1 MTVSKQTFF
10 DRRLL
15 LFICL
20 TLILSL
26 FSSMTFVKADSS
38 VEQAAPETNTVLGD
52 EDEKENDEEEDDGE
66 KADDEEKQN
75 LADSKGDEDTTS
87 SDEIGDETSAQQEES
102 HDSGDDPVGSS
113 GESDE
118 IKLTS
123 LSIETQSENGS
134 ENPLDGGKGGPDTG
148 EGNPNDDGKGG
159 PAPDDDD
166 PEHVNGKGGPDPNE
180 GDLIDGGKGGPAD
193 DYDPVENGKG
203 GPADET
209 TTEDDES
216 DHPITINGKG
226 GPAITNGDGTLP
238 KTATNTYHILT
249 AGTILLIFGTAL
261 LYYRRKIA

>member
-148 EGNPNDDGKGG
+148 EGDLNDDGKGG

-180 GDLIDGGKGGPAD
+180 GDLIDGGI
-193 DYDPVENGKG
+193 G

-216 DHPITINGKG
+216 DHTITINGKG